1 MGFLKETYLRLR
13 APEPSDSR
21 FIYDCE
27 NDTDEW
33 LSSSVNYTPV
43 SLTQIEEHIRCSI
56 NDPFSGKEM
65 MLILEDHDQ
74 SKKLGILEITSLN
87 PVHGT
92 AEIGFYI
99 IPEERGKG
107 IGFILIDLALDY
119 CINFLGLKSVI
130 AHTTQKNRSSQIILE
145 KNGFNNVGKL
155 HAWMRTSDGKRD
167 DVLIYQFIEEANC
180 RKDS

>member
-1 MGFLKETYLRLR
+1 MGFLKDKNLRLR
-13 APEPSDSR
+13 APEPSDSE
-21 FIYDCE
+21 FIYECE

-33 LSSSVNYTPV
+33 LSSSVNYIPV
-43 SLTQIEEHIRCSI
+43 SVSQIEEHIRSSI
-56 NDPFSGKEM
+56 NDPFACKEM
-65 MLILEDHDQ
+65 LLILEDQ
-74 SKKLGILEITSLN
+74 VSRKQLGILEITSLN

-107 IGFILIDLALDY
+107 TGNILIDLALDY

-130 AHTTQKNRSSQIILE
+130 ANTTQKNRSSQIILE

-155 HAWMRTSDGKRD
+155 HSWMRSSDGGRD
-167 DVLIYQFIEEANC
+167 DILIYQFVDKANC
-180 RKDS
+180 RQDS